1 MLFLTLVHHK
11 KSLRI
16 FRRRPII
23 LSASSSSQR
32 AVTATVVALAGT
44 SRGNNRQGYGSESY
58 ECLHQERFHAFL
70 VAAFLGSLLVA
81 NGTVHTTNDARKK
94 KEQIDQAPNGKPFY
108 RKIEIAQH
116 KTKDKGIWITYEN
129 GVYDI
134 TKFIV
139 NHPGGQDKIALAAG
153 GAVEPFW
160 AVYRQH
166 YNSKLP
172 MKILEPLLIGY
183 VHPDDYVAAAPPSA
197 ADDPYRDDP
206 AVSPVQVFYSKK
218 PVNSETPSTML
229 SDSWI
234 TPEQFWFKRNHHP
247 VPHISAEDYRLTIT
261 GLGLRGEDLVLS
273 LDDIKTKFPKVSV
286 AVAIQCGGN
295 RRSEMNEVSVT
306 AGSPW
311 TTSAISNA
319 EWSGARLRD
328 VLKVAILGQN
338 QQQQQ
343 GSQGAGVVD
352 EEALLEQGVRHVQFA
367 AAEGLE
373 ASIPLHKALSI
384 CKCRQFPLFSR
395 PYLLSFFPSPF
406 AYAVFILAFN
416 CHVSLLTLYL
426 VLPLGLS
433 VVHLLRRGA
442 SRRCATCV

>member
-1 MLFLTLVHHK
+1 MLLTSVLLRHK
-11 KSLRI
+11 TSLRI
-16 FRRRPII
+16 FPLRPL
-23 LSASSSSQR
+23 LSASSSSQSTTVR
-32 AVTATVVALAGT
+32 LVAVAG
-44 SRGNNRQGYGSESY
+44 SSWKSNQQGHGSESY
-58 ECLHQERFHAFL
+58 GWRPFL
-70 VAAFLGSLLVA
+70 VSTFFGSVLVA
-81 NGTVHTTNDARKK
+81 GGIVNTENEAGKT

-108 RKIEIAQH
+108 RKNEIAQH

-160 AVYRQH
+160 TVYRQH

-247 VPHISAEDYRLTIT
+247 VPHISADDYRLTIT
-261 GLGLRGEDLVLS
+261 GLGLRGGDLVLS

-328 VLKVAILGQN
+328 VLKVAILGQD

-343 GSQGAGVVD
+343 QQASQGAGVVD
-352 EEALLEQGVRHVQFA
+352 EEALMEQGVRHVQFA

-384 CKCRQFPLFSR
+384 CKCR
-395 PYLLSFFPSPF
+395 
-406 AYAVFILAFN
+406 
-416 CHVSLLTLYL
+416 H
-426 VLPLGLS
+426 
-433 VVHLLRRGA
+433 
-442 SRRCATCV
+442 

>member
-1 MLFLTLVHHK
+1 MNHSLLTTSVRVK
-11 KSLRI
+11 RSYQRI
-16 FRRRPII
+16 FPLRPIVC
-23 LSASSSSQR
+23 AFSSSQN
-32 AVTATVVALAGT
+32 ATVATAGT
-44 SRGNNRQGYGSESY
+44 SWKSNRQGHGGESY
-58 ECLHQERFHAFL
+58 EWQFQERFHSFL
-70 VAAFLGSLLVA
+70 VATFFGSILIA
-81 NGTVHTTNDARKK
+81 GGTAITENEEVNIKK
-94 KEQIDQAPNGKPFY
+94 QIDQAPNGKPFF
-108 RKIEIAQH
+108 RMNEIAQH
-116 KTKDKGIWITYEN
+116 KTKDKGIWITYKN

-134 TKFIV
+134 TKYIV
-139 NHPGGQDKIALAAG
+139 NHPGGQDKISLAAG

-160 AVYRQH
+160 SVYRQH

-172 MKILEPLLIGY
+172 MKILESLLIGY
-183 VHPDDYVAAAPPSA
+183 IHPDDYVAAAPPSA
-197 ADDPYRDDP
+197 TDDPYRDDP
-206 AVSPVQVFYSKK
+206 TVSPVQVFYSKK

-247 VPHISAEDYRLTIT
+247 VPHISADEYKLTIT
-261 GLGLRGEDLVLS
+261 GLGLRGGDLVLS

-328 VLKVAILGQN
+328 VLKMAILGQN

-343 GSQGAGVVD
+343 QGSCVVD
-352 EEALLEQGVRHVQFA
+352 EEALMEQGIKHVQFA

-384 CKCRQFPLFSR
+384 CKYRHALYSHVLN
-395 PYLLSFFPSPF
+395 YFFVIICCIHTCVKSSDGN
-406 AYAVFILAFN
+406 L
-416 CHVSLLTLYL
+416 SLLI
-426 VLPLGLS
+426 P
-433 VVHLLRRGA
+433 
-442 SRRCATCV
+442 